1 MSSKSDPSNES
12 NMVASSS
19 RSTMLTDET
28 IPRDFS
34 IASLASA
41 GTISQQDEFYQCAD
55 HASMILQNMRTY
67 LDNQQLC
74 DVILISGVDNK
85 R

>member
-19 RSTMLTDET
+19 RSTLLTDET

-34 IASLASA
+34 LASLASA
-41 GTISQQDEFYQCAD
+41 ATISQQDEFYRCSD
-55 HASMILQNMRTY
+55 HASTILQNMQMY
-67 LDNQQLC
+67 LDDKLLC
-74 DVILISGVDNK
+74 DVILISGVDNV

>member
-1 MSSKSDPSNES
+1 
-12 NMVASSS
+12 MVASSS

-34 IASLASA
+34 IASLTSA
-41 GTISQQDEFYQCAD
+41 GTISQQDESYQCAD
-55 HASMILQNMRTY
+55 HASTILRNMQTY